1 MKKLSL
7 FLVFTLL
14 LTLLF
19 GCAHSSE
26 PAAEPEAVP
35 EPEPVAD
42 PEPVPEPEPIP
53 EPEPEPE
60 PDEAELLL
68 ASMTLEQKVAQMF
81 MVSPENLS
89 GSVDS
94 TVVSDATREGIAACP
109 VGGIIYF
116 GANLIDPEQTEELL
130 SDTCAAYDEIG
141 ALRPLLAVDEEG
153 GVVAR
158 IGGNQNFPVER
169 IGPMIE
175 VEGTDGAYQVGCTI
189 GQYLRALGFNM
200 DFAPVADV
208 WSNPANK
215 VIGNRS
221 FGYEPVEVGEKAC
234 ACAKGLREQG
244 IVPVIKHY
252 PGHGAT
258 EADSHEGYAFTEKT
272 LDELLD
278 CELIPF
284 QMAADAQVEMIMAG
298 HISTPNVTDDG
309 LPASLSHELLT
320 VFLRG
325 QLGYEGIIITD
336 AMGMG
341 AISQNYSS
349 AEATVKAIQAGVDII
364 LLPEDF
370 RAAYDGVLD
379 AVASGELTEERIDES
394 VLRIVRLKLA
404 YEI

>member
-1 MKKLSL
+1 MKKLSI
-7 FLVFTLL
+7 FLTFVLL
-14 LTLLF
+14 LSLF
-19 GCAHSSE
+19 PGCVHPCE
-26 PAAEPEAVP
+26 PAP
-35 EPEPVAD
+35 EPELIPE
-42 PEPVPEPEPIP
+42 EPVSEQETSP
-53 EPEPEPE
+53 EPEPEE

-81 MVSPENLS
+81 MVRPEDIS
-89 GSVDS
+89 GNADS

-116 GANLIDPEQTEELL
+116 GANLPEPEQTKKLLADTYGAYEELGL
-130 SDTCAAYDEIG
+130 PV
-141 ALRPLLAVDEEG
+141 PLLAVDEEG
-153 GVVAR
+153 GAVAR
-158 IGGNQNFPVER
+158 IGGNSAFPVER
-169 IGPMIE
+169 VGNMID
-175 VEGTDGAYQVGCTI
+175 VEDTDGAYQVGCTI
-189 GQYLRALGFNM
+189 GQYLRELGFNM

-215 VIGNRS
+215 VIGKRS
-221 FGYEPVEVGEKAC
+221 FGYDPLDVGEKAC

-258 EADSHEGYAFTEKT
+258 EADSHEGYAFTDKT

-284 QMAADAQVEMIMAG
+284 RMAADAQVEMIMAG

-309 LPASLSHELLT
+309 LPASLSHDLLT

-325 QLGYEGIIITD
+325 QLGYDGIIITD

-349 AEATVKAIQAGVDII
+349 AEAAVLAIQAGVDIV
-364 LLPEDF
+364 LLPENF
-370 RAAYDGVLD
+370 HAAYEGVLD
-379 AVASGELTEERIDES
+379 AVANGEITEERIDES
-394 VLRIVRLKLA
+394 VLRIVRLKLGL
-404 YEI
+404 